1 MVIYFVKL
9 ISFLFSV
16 NMLHFSD
23 PCVESVYWK
32 FTVMQDA
39 LLDCSLAYHD
49 LLGKKKIHKLTLA
62 VNYETE

>member
-1 MVIYFVKL
+1 
-9 ISFLFSV
+9 
-16 NMLHFSD
+16 MLHFSD